1 MKKPN
6 FMSLKSDS
14 KNILTR
20 AQMKNVKGGNIP
32 PGCTCESDTVDPH
45 YPPPPPPGC
54 TTYQPAS
61 GACSQD
67 YHYLLCC

>member
-6 FMSLKSDS
+6 LMDLNPDPKD
-14 KNILTR
+14 ILTR
-20 AQMKNVKGGNIP
+20 AQMKNIKGGSIP
-32 PGCTCESDTVDPH
+32 PGCVCKSDTIDPH
-45 YPPPPPPGC
+45 IPPPPPDGC